1 MHFHMKHLEK
11 FTFICYIVNV
21 LCDSAHRGTT
31 WLIIEEK
38 EDTTMAKMKQQMF
51 LQFNEQE
58 VELSTVEANVKKD
71 WKEAGKKLSE
81 IESLDI
87 YVKPQE
93 GKAYYVVNKEI
104 EGKVDLF

>member
-1 MHFHMKHLEK
+1 MRNNSEQE
-11 FTFICYIVNV
+11 
-21 LCDSAHRGTT
+21 D
-31 WLIIEEK
+31 II
-38 EDTTMAKMKQQMF
+38 MAKMKQQMF

-58 VELSTVEANVKKD
+58 VELSTVEANVKKE
-71 WKEAGKKLSE
+71 WKEAGKKLTE
-81 IESLDI
+81 IETLDI